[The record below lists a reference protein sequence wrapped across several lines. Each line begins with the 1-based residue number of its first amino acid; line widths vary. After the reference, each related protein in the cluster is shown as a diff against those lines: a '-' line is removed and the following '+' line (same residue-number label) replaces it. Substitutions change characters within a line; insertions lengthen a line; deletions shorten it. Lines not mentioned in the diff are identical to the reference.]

1 MGKEIR
7 NKICIPSEIEK
18 TNNSAAIHMVE
29 KPIPQI
35 TYYIK
40 ETYQTDQSGDIA
52 DKQS

>member
-1 MGKEIR
+1 MSKEIW
-7 NKICIPSEIEK
+7 NKIRIPTEIEK

-35 TYYIK
+35 AYYIK
-40 ETYQTDQSGDIA
+40 ETNQTDQSGDIA